1 MKIAFFTDSYKP
13 NTDGV
18 VSVTETLAK
27 EMTKRGH
34 KVTVVCPGD
43 RTEIIEEDGYK
54 IVRVEF
60 HRIKVYETMG
70 VTLKDPDYLDEYED
84 FSNYDLIHLQTNF
97 SMAALGFLTALKHN
111 IPVSC
116 TYHTNVA
123 DFVSR
128 VMKKEVLEFDKKN
141 PIYKVVANKLILG
154 GARALATNTIWKMT
168 IDFHNAV
175 PSTTSPSEF
184 CKKQLMEKGVKNPI
198 VVINNPMNPSLP
210 KKNYGRKYRVGKKF
224 VILHIGRISG
234 EKRIDILIKT
244 MAKLKKKMPDSVAI
258 IASDGQLRPKM
269 EELAEE
275 LGVRDRIIFTGFV
288 PRDELNWLYK
298 RADILCSFGLDETF
312 NLCATEGLFYGL
324 PLVISDAGPHREIIK
339 GNGYLIKPDDKEI
352 DNYSKAIYRLYKNK
366 KLREKMSKK
375 SKELWKR
382 FNYKD
387 TIDRHEKYFLKAAK
401 ENKVSN
407 KNFVNFVKYISNYT
421 IAVNTLLFSAS
432 LKIRAIDK
440 LEKRFNAYRKILYNK
455 LKQLGKL
462 F

>member
-18 VSVTETLAK
+18 VSVTEILAK
-27 EMTKRGH
+27 EMAKRGH

-54 IVRVEF
+54 IVKVEF

-84 FSNYDLIHLQTNF
+84 FSTYDLIHLQTNF

-111 IPVSC
+111 IPLSC

-128 VMKKEVLEFDKKN
+128 LMKKEILTFDKKN
-141 PIYKVVANKLILG
+141 PIYKVIANKVILG
-154 GARALATNTIWKMT
+154 GARRFATNTIWKMT
-168 IDFHNAV
+168 VDFHNAV

-184 CKKQLMEKGVKNPI
+184 CKRQLIDKGVKNPI
-198 VVINNPMNPSLP
+198 TVINNPMNPSLP
-210 KKNYGRKYRVGKKF
+210 SKSYGKKYRIGKKF
-224 VILHIGRISG
+224 VVLHIGRISG
-234 EKRIDILIKT
+234 EKRIDILIKA
-244 MAKLKKKMPDSVAI
+244 MAKLKKKMPDSIAI
-258 IASDGQLRPKM
+258 IASDGPLRAMM
-269 EELAEE
+269 EKLAEE
-275 LGVRDRIIFTGFV
+275 LGVKEKILFTGFI
-288 PRDELNWLYK
+288 PRDELNWLYSK
-298 RADILCSFGLDETF
+298 ADVLCSFGLDETF
-312 NLCATEGLFYGL
+312 NLCATEGLYYGL
-324 PLVISDAGPHREIIK
+324 PLVISNAGPHKEIVK
-339 GNGYLIKPDDKEI
+339 GNGYLIDPDDKEV

-366 KLREKMSKK
+366 RLRDKMSKK
-375 SKELWKR
+375 SKELWKK
-382 FNYKD
+382 FSYVE
-387 TIDRHEKYFLKAAK
+387 TIDRHEKYFLNAAK
-401 ENKVSN
+401 NNKVSN

-421 IAVNTLLFSAS
+421 IAVNILLFSAS
-432 LKIRAIDK
+432 LRIRKIDK
-440 LEKRFNAYRKILYNK
+440 LEKRFNEYRKSLYAK